1 MEEILAENEALRE
14 SQFKH
19 LQEANEGGMNPL
31 GPHNIELFN
40 ELNERL
46 KLLVNENALLVEEK
60 AELSGG
66 ELSSL
71 FLCLVTSCVIEI
83 EETLGE
89 LELRTEA
96 VTKLSNQLGI
106 LSQEI
111 QVNRQKLSQV
121 QSPLPSPPS
130 SLPSPLLRS
139 HGFVG

>member
-1 MEEILAENEALRE
+1 MEEILAENDAFRE
-14 SQFKH
+14 SQYQH

-46 KLLVNENALLVEEK
+46 KLLVNENALLVEQK

-66 ELSSL
+66 ESFLWWHPL
-71 FLCLVTSCVIEI
+71 FPHGDIEI
-83 EETLGE
+83 EETLSE
-89 LELRTEA
+89 LEVRTEA

-121 QSPLPSPPS
+121 IDPFTFPHSI
-130 SLPSPLLRS
+130 LLIIDS
-139 HGFVG
+139 